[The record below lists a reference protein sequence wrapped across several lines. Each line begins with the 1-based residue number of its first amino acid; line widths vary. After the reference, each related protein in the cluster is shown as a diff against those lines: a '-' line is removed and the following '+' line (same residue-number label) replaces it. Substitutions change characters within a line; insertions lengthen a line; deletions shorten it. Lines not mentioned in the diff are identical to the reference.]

1 MRRISCIT
9 IKKIKSFERTHTQEV
24 DLLLSEIAPASAREI
39 LLGQTGEIDA
49 VEFRDT
55 ISEMLENAA
64 HDTIASRVDL
74 DTGLIAGV
82 GHIADGVGVDFT
94 VVELDSVG
102 DALHI
107 LLGDFLVGPDVID
120 FLLDEFGVGEFGGEV
135 AVICEQEHT
144 GGVAVKT
151 AYGID
156 ALAAGILDKIKHGQT
171 AVGVIRGGDAILR
184 FVEEDVALAL
194 GSHHLVVEFHDILGC
209 DLDTEFG
216 DDVAVDLHLTAR
228 DEFISLAAGADTGV
242 SHKFVEANLH
252 VGIDSLHLIFNLSGA
267 RNESAVLLVVAVE
280 ATLVAALVITVLIGA
295 LLIVAVLVAALLVVA
310 VLVAA
315 LLVVAGLIAAL
326 LIVAGLV
333 TALLVVAG
341 LITPLI
347 VAGLIAA
354 LIVAGLIAAL
364 LIVAGLVTALIV
376 AGLIAALI
384 IAGLIT
390 ALIVTGLVTALI
402 VAGLI
407 ATLLT
412 VIVIVVILMTG
423 LIATLLLFAIVAVA
437 VIIVAG
443 LIAVVATLIRLV
455 GVVATL
461 IGLIGLLA
469 GLIA

>member
-24 DLLLSEIAPASAREI
+24 DLLLSEIAPAAAREI
-39 LLGQTGEIDA
+39 LLCQTGEIDA

-64 HDTIASRVDL
+64 YDTIASRVDL
-74 DTGLIAGV
+74 YTGLIAGV

-107 LLGDFLVGPDVID
+107 LLGDFLIGPDVID

-151 AYGID
+151 TYGID
-156 ALAAGILDKIKHGQT
+156 ALAAGILDKIEHGQT
-171 AVGVIRGGDAILR
+171 SVGVIRGGDAILR

-194 GSHHLVVEFHDILGC
+194 GSHHLIVEFHDILGC
-209 DLDTEFG
+209 DFDTEFG

-280 ATLVAALVITVLIGA
+280 ATLVAALVITVLIAA

-310 VLVAA
+310 GLVATLLIVAGLIAA
-315 LLVVAGLIAAL
+315 LLVVAGLVTA

-333 TALLVVAG
+333 TA
-341 LITPLI
+341 LI

-390 ALIVTGLVTALI
+390 ALIVAGLVTALI

-412 VIVIVVILMTG
+412 VIVTVVILMTG

>member
-280 ATLVAALVITVLIGA
+280 ATLVAALVITVLIAA
-295 LLIVAVLVAALLVVA
+295 LLIVAGLVAALLVVA

-326 LIVAGLV
+326 LIVAGL
-333 TALLVVAG
+333 
-341 LITPLI
+341 
-347 VAGLIAA
+347 
-354 LIVAGLIAAL
+354 IAAL

-384 IAGLIT
+384 VAGLIASLIVAGLITSLVVAGLITALIIAGLIT
-390 ALIVTGLVTALI
+390 ALIVTRLVAALV
-402 VAGLI
+402 VAGLV

-412 VIVIVVILMTG
+412 VIVAVVILMTG
-423 LIATLLLFAIVAVA
+423 LIAALLLFAIVALA

-455 GVVATL
+455 GIFATL

>member
-107 LLGDFLVGPDVID
+107 LLGDFLIGPDVID

-156 ALAAGILDKIKHGQT
+156 ALAAGILDKIEHGQT
-171 AVGVIRGGDAILR
+171 SVGVIRGGDAILR

-209 DLDTEFG
+209 DFDTEFG

-280 ATLVAALVITVLIGA
+280 ATLVAALVITVLIAA
-295 LLIVAVLVAALLVVA
+295 LLIVAGLVAALLVVA

-315 LLVVAGLIAAL
+315 LL
-326 LIVAGLV
+326 
-333 TALLVVAG
+333 
-341 LITPLI
+341 I
-347 VAGLIAA
+347 VAGLIAT
-354 LIVAGLIAAL
+354 L

-376 AGLIAALI
+376 AGLIAALLI
-384 IAGLIT
+384 VSGLVA
-390 ALIVTGLVTALI
+390 ALIVAGLVTALI

-407 ATLLT
+407 TALIVSGLVAALIVAGLVAALIVAGLVASLIVAGLVATLLT
-412 VIVIVVILMTG
+412 VIVAVVILMTG

-455 GVVATL
+455 GIFATL

>member
-94 VVELDSVG
+94 IVELDSVG

-107 LLGDFLVGPDVID
+107 LLGDFLIGPDVID

-156 ALAAGILDKIKHGQT
+156 ALAAGILDKIEHGQT
-171 AVGVIRGGDAILR
+171 SVGVIRGGDAIFR

-209 DLDTEFG
+209 DFDTEFG

-252 VGIDSLHLIFNLSGA
+252 VGINSLHLIFNLSGA

-280 ATLVAALVITVLIGA
+280 ATLVAALVITVLIAA
-295 LLIVAVLVAALLVVA
+295 LLIIAGLVAALLVVA

-315 LLVVAGLIAAL
+315 LL
-326 LIVAGLV
+326 IVAGLV
-333 TALLVVAG
+333 AALLVVAGLVAALLVVAG

-347 VAGLIAA
+347 VAGLVAA

-384 IAGLIT
+384 IAGLVA

-412 VIVIVVILMTG
+412 VIVTVVILMTG

-461 IGLIGLLA
+461 IGLIGLLT

>member
-107 LLGDFLVGPDVID
+107 LLGDFLISPDVID

-135 AVICEQEHT
+135 AVICEQEQI

-156 ALAAGILDKIKHGQT
+156 ALAAGILDKIEHGQT
-171 AVGVIRGGDAILR
+171 SVGVIRGGDAILR

-194 GSHHLVVEFHDILGC
+194 RSHHLVVEFHDILGC
-209 DLDTEFG
+209 DFDTEFG

-252 VGIDSLHLIFNLSGA
+252 VGINSLHLIFNLSGA

-280 ATLVAALVITVLIGA
+280 ATLVAALVITVLIAA
-295 LLIVAVLVAALLVVA
+295 LLIVAGLVAALLVVA

-315 LLVVAGLIAAL
+315 LLIVAGLIATLIVAGLIAALLVVAGLIAAL
-326 LIVAGLV
+326 V
-333 TALLVVAG
+333 
-341 LITPLI
+341 

-384 IAGLIT
+384 IAGLIA

-412 VIVIVVILMTG
+412 VIVAVVILMTG

>member
-280 ATLVAALVITVLIGA
+280 ATLVAALVITVLIAA
-295 LLIVAVLVAALLVVA
+295 LLIVAGLVAALLVVA

-326 LIVAGLV
+326 LIVAGL
-333 TALLVVAG
+333 
-341 LITPLI
+341 
-347 VAGLIAA
+347 
-354 LIVAGLIAAL
+354 IAAL

-376 AGLIAALI
+376 AGLIASLIVAGLITSLVVAGLITALI

-390 ALIVTGLVTALI
+390 ALIVTRLVAALV
-402 VAGLI
+402 VAGLV

-412 VIVIVVILMTG
+412 VIVAVVILMTG
-423 LIATLLLFAIVAVA
+423 LIAALLLFAIVALA

-455 GVVATL
+455 GIFATL